1 MGNGSSTTHLGTLE
15 LYHMTGES
23 GKDAIIR
30 SGRMLR
36 GQTGAFGGG
45 IYFAGTPSDCLRKAK
60 SQGFLVKAEVR
71 MGTALVA
78 AKLKDRS
85 FQGLRSRGCD
95 SVFAPSVFSS
105 GAEYV
110 VYNHSQVKLLSITN
124 ANTGEVVWPQIAV
137 RIPADKMK
145 IFVKTLTGKTITLD
159 VEPSDAIENVKQ
171 KIQNK
176 EGIPL
181 DQQRLTFA
189 GKQLVDGYTLSDYNI
204 KKDSILH
211 LAQATFEVIVPAL
224 AVAGT
229 TLQAAS
235 PDGQLIS
242 FKKPCVGGVVNVAYT
257 PIAFGQSNL
266 IFVKT
271 PTGKTITLDVVPW
284 DTIEHV
290 KQKIQ
295 DKEGIPL
302 DQQCLIFAGKQLV
315 DGYTLSDY
323 NVKKESTLHLTLEGK
338 KARAYKL
345 LMSSEG
351 DSFVKHVNKDHI
363 QSCDPGSIA
372 GGRFWLVPLDGK
384 GVSHSNLTPSRP
396 NRTLVANVQ
405 DSSYCFLQLGF
416 QNYFWTCEA
425 WRQIGAPIAN
435 EKGGATPKGQGSS
448 QECAGGIMYWAPG
461 HGMWHDVIQRAASGT
476 GTPVHGRK
484 DGLPAGWSEHL
495 DAKSGRSY
503 YHQND
508 SGQTQW
514 MKPTGGPAAPSCSC
528 IGCQLPRCSRP
539 GGHGFFTHCSDSCR
553 FGLCTH

>member
-15 LYHMTGES
+15 LYHMTGDS

-110 VYNHSQVKLLSITN
+110 VYNHSQVKLLTITN
-124 ANTGEVVWPQIAV
+124 ANTGEVVWPQVPDTNA
-137 RIPADKMK
+137 ADKMK
-145 IFVKTLTGKTITLD
+145 IFIRTLTGKTITVD

-181 DQQRLTFA
+181 DQQRLTFT
-189 GKQLVDGYTLSDYNI
+189 GKKLVDGYTLSDYNI
-204 KKDSILH
+204 KKDSTLH

-224 AVAGT
+224 AAAGT
-229 TLQAAS
+229 ALQAAS

-242 FKKPCVGGVVNVAYT
+242 FKKPCVATAGGVVNVAYT

-271 PTGKTITLDVVPW
+271 LTGKTITLDVVPW

-295 DKEGIPL
+295 DKDHIPPDQQRLIFDGQQLEDDRTLSDYNIQKESTLHLVLRLRSYPSIYVKTPTGKTIDIHPSPSSTICKVKQLIQDQEGIPPA
-302 DQQCLIFAGKQLV
+302 QQRLIFRNKQLV

-323 NVKKESTLHLTLEGK
+323 NIQKESTLHL
-338 KARAYKL
+338 
-345 LMSSEG
+345 
-351 DSFVKHVNKDHI
+351 
-363 QSCDPGSIA
+363 SIC
-372 GGRFWLVPLDGK
+372 L
-384 GVSHSNLTPSRP
+384 H
-396 NRTLVANVQ
+396 
-405 DSSYCFLQLGF
+405 
-416 QNYFWTCEA
+416 
-425 WRQIGAPIAN
+425 
-435 EKGGATPKGQGSS
+435 GQT
-448 QECAGGIMYWAPG
+448 
-461 HGMWHDVIQRAASGT
+461 DVEHTASAA
-476 GTPVHGRK
+476 VHGRK

-514 MKPTGGPAAPSCSC
+514 KKPTGAPAAPSCLC

>member
-1 MGNGSSTTHLGTLE
+1 MHLGTLE

-36 GQTGAFGGG
+36 GQSGAFGGG
-45 IYFAGTPSDCLRKAK
+45 IYFADKPSDCLRKAK
-60 SQGFLVKAEVR
+60 SQGFLVRAEVR

-78 AKLKDRS
+78 AKFKDRS
-85 FQGLRSRGCD
+85 FQGLRSRGCE
-95 SVFAPSVFSS
+95 SVYAPSIFSS

-110 VYNHSQVKLLSITN
+110 VYNHDQVKLLSITN
-124 ANTGEVVWPQIAV
+124 ANTGEVVWPQISV
-137 RIPADKMK
+137 RIPADKMN

-204 KKDSILH
+204 KKDSTLH

-224 AVAGT
+224 AAAGT

-242 FKKPCVGGVVNVAYT
+242 FKKPCVATAGGVINVAYT

-271 PTGKTITLDVVPW
+271 ITGKTITLDVVPW
-284 DTIEHV
+284 DTIENV

-302 DQQCLIFAGKQLV
+302 DQQRLIFAGKQLA

-323 NVKKESTLHLTLEGK
+323 NVKKESTLHLVLDFRSYPSIYVKTPTGKTIDIHPSPSSTICEVKQLIQDQEGILPAQQRLIFAGNQLADSYTLSDYNIRKESTLHLVLRLQGQ
-338 KARAYKL
+338 A
-345 LMSSEG
+345 
-351 DSFVKHVNKDHI
+351 DVKHTAK
-363 QSCDPGSIA
+363 
-372 GGRFWLVPLDGK
+372 
-384 GVSHSNLTPSRP
+384 
-396 NRTLVANVQ
+396 
-405 DSSYCFLQLGF
+405 
-416 QNYFWTCEA
+416 E
-425 WRQIGAPIAN
+425 
-435 EKGGATPKGQGSS
+435 
-448 QECAGGIMYWAPG
+448 
-461 HGMWHDVIQRAASGT
+461 
-476 GTPVHGRK
+476 VHGRK

-495 DAKSGRSY
+495 DAKSGRNY

-514 MKPTGGPAAPSCSC
+514 EKPTGVPAAPSCSC
-528 IGCQLPRCSRP
+528 IECHRPRCSRP
-539 GGHGFFTHCSDSCR
+539 GGGGYFTHCSDSCR
-553 FGLCTH
+553 FGLCNH